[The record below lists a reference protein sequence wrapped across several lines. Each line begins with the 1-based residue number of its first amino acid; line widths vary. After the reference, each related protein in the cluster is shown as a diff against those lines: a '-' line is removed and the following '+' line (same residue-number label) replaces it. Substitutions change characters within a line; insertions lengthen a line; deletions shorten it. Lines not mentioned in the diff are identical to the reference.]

1 MPSGNDALTSVAAQV
16 QADTIP
22 EAMSPGFTLR
32 EALLNSSELL
42 GEKPVYRDWIAVNT
56 IMKALKNRP
65 IPVVESIFTCRV
77 EILYALILTDD

>member
-42 GEKPVYRDWIAVNT
+42 GEKPVYRDWMAVNT
-56 IMKALKNRP
+56 IMKALKKRP
-65 IPVVESIFTCRV
+65 IPVQR
-77 EILYALILTDD
+77 LILGR